1 MVESML
7 SNLHVKNLALIEE
20 SDINLTPGL
29 NILSGETGAG
39 KSILI
44 GSINLALGAK
54 ADKDMIRR
62 GADYALIELVFEQLD
77 DKVRQALEDM
87 DLPVEDDI
95 VIIQRKITQ
104 TKSVLK
110 INGETVTA
118 RQVKAL
124 AEHLID
130 IHGQH
135 EHQSLLK
142 NSKHM
147 EILDAYAGAEL
158 ETEVLQL
165 QDAYRSYRKL
175 KEQLE
180 SENLDEAQRKR
191 ELDLL
196 QFELEEIENAAL
208 KSGEDEELEREYRRM
223 LHGKRIGE
231 ALQSSIQSMDYD
243 NGAGA
248 MISMALRELKQVVAF
263 DEDLQ
268 ELDSMLMDI
277 DGLLSDFNR
286 TALRMA
292 EDMEFSEE
300 EFVYTE
306 ERLNVINHL
315 KDKYGNTIEKI
326 LAYAEEKQIRMEELL
341 HFEEYL
347 QRIEKHMHDAYKQVL
362 QHGQVISGLRLEAA
376 AKLSQVLTKA
386 LLELNFLDVRFEIAL
401 KPKEEPSAKGLEDV
415 EFLIS
420 TNPGEAL
427 KPVAQVASGGEL
439 SRIMLAIKTVLAER
453 DSIDTLIFDEI
464 DSGISGKTAWR
475 VSEKLGQ
482 LGKAHQ
488 IICITHLPQIAAMA
502 DSHFLISKRIQEGS
516 TVSGIDILNEKES
529 ILELARMI
537 GADEVDASAEEHA
550 SNMRAQAMQVKANFK
565 N

>member
-1 MVESML
+1 ML
-7 SNLHVKNLALIEE
+7 LNLHIKNMALIDEM
-20 SDINLTPGL
+20 DIDFGENL
-29 NILSGETGAG
+29 NILTGETGAG
-39 KSILI
+39 KSIVI
-44 GSINLALGAK
+44 DSIMLALGGK
-54 ADKDMIRR
+54 TPKDFVRKD
-62 GADYALIELVFEQLD
+62 ADYGLVELVFEQLD
-77 DKVRQALEDM
+77 DKVRQALESM
-87 DLPVEDDI
+87 DLPVEEDV
-95 VIIQRKITQ
+95 VIIQRKITP
-104 TKSVLK
+104 TKSILK

-124 AEHLID
+124 AEFLID

-147 EILDAYAGAEL
+147 EILDAYAGEEL
-158 ETEVLQL
+158 ERELEQL
-165 QDAYRSYRKL
+165 QAAFKEYRRFKD
-175 KEQLE
+175 QLE

-196 QFELEEIENAAL
+196 QYEVEEIENSAL
-208 KSGEDEELEREYRRM
+208 KPGEDEELEREYSRM

-231 ALQSSIQSMDYD
+231 ALQNSIQSTDYD

-248 MISMALRELKQVVAF
+248 MVSAALRELKQVLAY
-263 DEDLQ
+263 DEGLQ
-268 ELDSMLMDI
+268 DLDSMLRAI

-286 TALRMA
+286 SVLRMA
-292 EDMEFSEE
+292 EDMVFSEE
-300 EFVYTE
+300 EFIHTE
-306 ERLNVINHL
+306 ERLNVINRL
-315 KDKYGNTIEKI
+315 KDKYGHTIEKV
-326 LAYAEEKQIRMEELL
+326 LAYAEEKQARMEELL
-341 HFEEYL
+341 NFEEHL
-347 QRIEKHMHDAYKQVL
+347 RKIEKDMQRAYALVL
-362 QHGQVISGLRLEAA
+362 QHGQAVSAFRAQTA
-376 AKLSQVLTKA
+376 RVLSQVLTQA

-401 KPKEEPSAKGLEDV
+401 KPKEEPTAKGLEDV
-415 EFLIS
+415 EFMIS
-420 TNPGEAL
+420 TNPGEPL

-502 DSHFLISKRIQEGS
+502 DSHFLIAKRVQDGS
-516 TVSGIDILNEKES
+516 TVSGIDILDEEES
-529 ILELARMI
+529 VRELARMV
-537 GADEVDASAEEHA
+537 GADEVDASAADHA
-550 SNMRAQAMQVKANFK
+550 RNMRAQAIQVKNKF
-565 N
+565 